1 MIDNL
6 EQRVSNKLY
15 NKWPITKIAEAA
27 NLIVMG
33 HMFSHMQP
41 VLAKSRPNFR
51 TAHDGPSAKHIG
63 RATILPISL
72 KPMCDIFF
80 WKSGGTM
87 SCHF

>member
-51 TAHDGPSAKHIG
+51 TAHDGPSARH
-63 RATILPISL
+63 A
-72 KPMCDIFF
+72 CVIFSF
-80 WKSGGTM
+80 GNLVERWAAIAS
-87 SCHF
+87 